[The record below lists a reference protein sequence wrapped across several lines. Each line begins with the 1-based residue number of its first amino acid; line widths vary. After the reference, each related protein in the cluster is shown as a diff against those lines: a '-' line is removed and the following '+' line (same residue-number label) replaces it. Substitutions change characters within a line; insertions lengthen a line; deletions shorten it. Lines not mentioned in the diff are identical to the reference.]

1 MVEAAELR
9 VVRLMRLQ
17 ESLIQVVVEDLLQL
31 LEVLVQA
38 ADLELF

>member
-1 MVEAAELR
+1 MEAAELR
-9 VVRLMRLQ
+9 VVPLMRLQ